1 MSVKFTIIPAITATI
16 LLAACGSNVPLTETR
31 PALAAIIPGI
41 PSPSLHTGKYACE
54 SGGRVEVQQDARGAV
69 QLIWLGR
76 TYVMTPVVTSTG
88 AVRLENAQS
97 GLVWIQIPSKSMLL
111 NTKQSSQLANGC
123 NAG

>member
-1 MSVKFTIIPAITATI
+1 MFAKFPIFSVMTAT
-16 LLAACGSNVPLTETR
+16 LLLSACGSSVPLTETR
-31 PALAAIIPGI
+31 PALAAVIPGI
-41 PSPSLHTGKYACE
+41 PSPSLHAGKYSCE
-54 SGGRVEVQQDARGAV
+54 SGSRVEIQQDDRGAV

-76 TYVMTPVVTSTG
+76 AYVMTPVVTSTG

-97 GLVWIQIPSKSMLL
+97 GLVWIQIPAKSMLL